1 MSDVFFLDENVGWAV
16 GFNGTIFKT
25 TNGGDT
31 WTVDEEGSAL
41 TIYVLS
47 GVHFTSPTNGY
58 VVGNGKTLLKYGD
71 LTGTGSTIIETV
83 QFDIYPNPASE
94 KFQVAGCGLRV
105 DAVTVELFDLNGRKL
120 LEKHFPAGNETM
132 EIDVSG
138 LVNGVYY
145 CRLIVEENNTI
156 KKLIIQ
162 K

>member
-1 MSDVFFLDENVGWAV
+1 LR
-16 GFNGTIFKT
+16 
-25 TNGGDT
+25 
-31 WTVDEEGSAL
+31 
-41 TIYVLS
+41 
-47 GVHFTSPTNGY
+47 
-58 VVGNGKTLLKYGD
+58 
-71 LTGTGSTIIETV
+71 
-83 QFDIYPNPASE
+83 
-94 KFQVAGCGLRV
+94 VAGCGLRV

-120 LEKHFPAGNETM
+120 LEKYFPAGNETM